1 MAETGTRSKEEKYLF
16 QFFWFGRLYDYFSPA
31 FFRLASSVAA
41 PVEMMI
47 CISSARGGQTLC
59 QVPENEFS
67 VARPIFE
74 LLF

>member
-31 FFRLASSVAA
+31 FFGWLLQLL

-47 CISSARGGQTLC
+47 CISSARGRQTLC